1 MNDLTHPSTLA
12 SPTPTV
18 AVRIYKHSGNC
29 AYTVL
34 LRCGQSISTAKGEP
48 VMLNE
53 LHNSKEPVVRTPVL
67 LHLLPFISY
76 PDFQAAA
83 GQLELTA
90 QYHKMCRVI
99 GHPGSGKT
107 RLLLEFEQTHENA
120 HYLCPSRP
128 CRIKDLLRLLGEPLG
143 YYIPCGT
150 SAQVVRDLI
159 DFLNHRACDTT
170 FLIDECDKL
179 CPKGRYI
186 NDIDKLDL
194 LRYIWDHTR
203 LHTSFIFA
211 APYDLEGRLQ
221 KSSEQISNSQFYRRC
236 GIYQLQGMPR
246 AAIQK
251 FLSQIE
257 QEFHVRF
264 DVLVADELTRRIA
277 ATDRGGLGISIE
289 IISNCLMAV
298 RDQWPEYYRRI
309 EAGFPREE
317 ALHLFDDAE
326 IRTIPLP
333 LLRKAMELMR

>member
-1 MNDLTHPSTLA
+1 
-12 SPTPTV
+12 
-18 AVRIYKHSGNC
+18 
-29 AYTVL
+29 
-34 LRCGQSISTAKGEP
+34 
-48 VMLNE
+48 
-53 LHNSKEPVVRTPVL
+53 
-67 LHLLPFISY
+67 
-76 PDFQAAA
+76 
-83 GQLELTA
+83 
-90 QYHKMCRVI
+90 MCRVI

-128 CRIKDLLRLLGEPLG
+128 CRIKDLLRLPGEPLG
-143 YYIPCGT
+143 YYMPCGT
-150 SAQVVRDLI
+150 STQVVRDLI
-159 DFLNHRACDTT
+159 DFLNHRACDTI

-211 APYDLEGRLQ
+211 APYDLECRLQ

-246 AAIQK
+246 SAIQK

-264 DVLVADELTRRIA
+264 DTLVTDELTRRIA

-289 IISNCLMAV
+289 IISSCLMAV
-298 RDQWPEYYRRI
+298 RDQWPEYYHRI
-309 EAGFPREE
+309 EAGVPREE
-317 ALHLFDDAE
+317 ALRLFDGAE
-326 IRTIPLP
+326 LLSIPLP